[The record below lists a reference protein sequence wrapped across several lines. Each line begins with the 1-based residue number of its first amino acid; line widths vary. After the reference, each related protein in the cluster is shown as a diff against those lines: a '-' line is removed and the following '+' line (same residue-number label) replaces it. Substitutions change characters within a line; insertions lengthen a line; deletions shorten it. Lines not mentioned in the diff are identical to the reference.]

1 MKPATRICDNCAE
14 EILDDAPKGLCPACL
29 IDTAIDLFS
38 SDETGQNEP
47 SQFSDTSAGQNLR
60 ELGDYELLEEIGR
73 GAQGVVYRARQK
85 SLNRVVALKIIGLG
99 HWATKA
105 HVKRFRL
112 EAEAAARLDHP
123 FIVPIHEIGESD
135 GSCYFSMQ
143 LVEGGRL
150 DQVIKREPMPSR
162 PAAELI
168 AKLARTAHHAHQR
181 GILHRDIKPGN
192 ILLDAKGD
200 PHLTDFGLAR
210 LLETE
215 SSVTRT
221 TEALGTPSY
230 MAPEQARGDNAQL
243 SSATDV
249 YGLGAVLYQL
259 LTGRPPFAGGTTYE
273 TIKLLLDTEPK
284 QPR

>member
-1 MKPATRICDNCAE
+1 MKAATKICDHCADK
-14 EILDDAPKGLCPACL
+14 IFDDAPKGLCPACL
-29 IDTAIDLFS
+29 IDTAIDLFRS
-38 SDETGQNEP
+38 EDGEEVDP
-47 SQFSDTSAGQNLR
+47 SHLSHGNGAQNLR

-85 SLNRVVALKIIGLG
+85 SLNRIVALKIIGLG

-123 FIVPIHEIGESD
+123 FIIPIHEIGESN

-143 LVEGGRL
+143 LVEGGQL
-150 DQVIKREPMPSR
+150 DRVIKQEPMPSR
-162 PAAELI
+162 QAAELI
-168 AKLARTAHHAHQR
+168 AKLARTVHHAHQR

-210 LLETE
+210 LLEPG

-230 MAPEQARGDNAQL
+230 MAPEQARG
-243 SSATDV
+243 
-249 YGLGAVLYQL
+249 
-259 LTGRPPFAGGTTYE
+259 
-273 TIKLLLDTEPK
+273 
-284 QPR
+284 